1 MTSTQAAVVTAQ
13 IPLTSK
19 RTTDRHIQEMLQSLR
34 TGEQTQVH
42 IDLSEFA
49 QETDGTVCPNPTSC
63 QIEMIK
69 VIHHGSTCAQ
79 STKWEN
85 AANAYLQLL
94 AHIESCPRYSAEEKD
109 YHKSRTH
116 LIVTF
121 GLTLRASARLNY
133 MNGGE

>member
-1 MTSTQAAVVTAQ
+1 MSSTQAAVVTAQ

-34 TGEQTQVH
+34 TGEQTEVH
-42 IDLSEFA
+42 IDLSEFT
-49 QETDGTVCPNPTSC
+49 ERTEGKSCPRPDGV

-94 AHIESCPRYSAEEKD
+94 AHIEVCPRYSAADKE
-109 YHKSRTH
+109 HHIANTH

-121 GLTLRASARLNY
+121 GLTLLASNRLSS